1 MIASGSSFK
10 GFSQLL
16 IYIVCGVMVLVI
28 HAILMMIIAKIFRL
42 NLVMCS
48 IASLANICGIIGV
61 PILASVYLKVWFL

>member
-1 MIASGSSFK
+1 M
-10 GFSQLL
+10 
-16 IYIVCGVMVLVI
+16 VCGVMVLFI

-48 IASLANICGIIGV
+48 IAYLANICGIIGV